1 MTYIHMTKDGSE
13 VFLAHQIYGT
23 EMYQLVEN
31 NTMLNIETR
40 YFIGYMLEHPEDLMN
55 SFVITAEALFKKS
68 VRIGEL

>member
-13 VFLAHQIYGT
+13 VFLAAEVYGT
-23 EMYQLVEN
+23 ELYELEED
-31 NTMLNIETR
+31 LKIETR